1 MGLPKCLD
9 NVIRLQILSPLAGPS
24 TGPSGEV
31 SILTEPRILPV
42 PASSF
47 AGPSKPRSL
56 SSSQPRAVGAEE
68 GWEDGEDLGPD
79 GKDSEDEEGGTEDS
93 EEEGSWLEGRFQ
105 RLVRAISRVRGAK
118 ADEQYRESSPRVVV
132 WRGFDIE
139 FADRDSEMGSTSPH
153 HCSIV

>member
-9 NVIRLQILSPLAGPS
+9 NVIRFQILSPPAGPS

-47 AGPSKPRSL
+47 AGPSSPRRL
-56 SSSQPRAVGAEE
+56 SSRKPRAVGAEE

-79 GKDSEDEEGGTEDS
+79 GEDSEDEEGGTEDS

-105 RLVRAISRVRGAK
+105 RLARAMSRVRGAK
-118 ADEQYRESSPRVVV
+118 ADEQYRKSSPRVVIR
-132 WRGFDIE
+132 RGFDIE
-139 FADRDSEMGSTSPH
+139 FADCDSEMGSAPPH
-153 HCSIV
+153 DRSIV